1 MAPPLARALARR
13 VSALLAG
20 PSGRPALRAGL
31 ATSARPEASP
41 PEADPGPPP
50 KESSPSRRLA
60 DTVPRSVVDDIF
72 RCALKKQQGV
82 SLKYMMD
89 FGRQV
94 EAAAEEAMRVSADF
108 LHEELPVRLAHR
120 VAELE
125 NLPLGLS
132 EKPQVRRV
140 RDWYVDSFCELRSFP
155 PIRSRADVDA
165 FTGLVGQI
173 KNRHNNVVPMLAM
186 GVASLKED
194 LRMGRAANGFRG
206 AGLTGAPDIHSFLD
220 RFYMSRIGIRMLIMQ
235 HLALA
240 DDEKGGAGGGAGG
253 GSSSQRIGLIDRRL
267 CPAEVA
273 HDAIQD
279 ARYMCSRDYGSAPAV
294 DVYCGSPDLRFAYVP
309 EHLHHMLFELVKN
322 SLKAVADRYED
333 ADDEPPPIRVVI
345 AGGEEDVTIKVSD
358 EGGGIPRRDIGRIW
372 TYLYSTAQSPLQV
385 LHPNELESSGDVG
398 VGSTAGAAVLAG
410 YGYGLPIS
418 RLYARYFGG
427 DLQVVSMEGYGTDA
441 YLHLNRLA
449 DSEEA
454 LA

>member
-1 MAPPLARALARR
+1 MRGAARR
-13 VSALLAG
+13 CTALLAG
-20 PSGRPALRAGL
+20 PSGRRPAALARTGRALG
-31 ATSARPEASP
+31 TRPSSREEAHTQGS
-41 PEADPGPPP
+41 DTGTQ
-50 KESSPSRRLA
+50 RLA

-89 FGRQV
+89 FGRQS
-94 EAAAEEAMRVSADF
+94 AAGFQDAMRVSADF

-140 RDWYVDSFCELRSFP
+140 RDWYVDSFCELRGFP
-155 PIRSRADVDA
+155 AIKSQADVED
-165 FTGLVGQI
+165 FTGLVTQI

-194 LRMGRAANGFRG
+194 LVAGRVRTAFGTA
-206 AGLTGAPDIHSFLD
+206 LTGAPDIHSFLD

-235 HLALA
+235 HLALYERQPSE
-240 DDEKGGAGGGAGG
+240 D
-253 GSSSQRIGLIDRRL
+253 GSDPQIGLIDRRL
-267 CPAEVA
+267 CPNEVA

-309 EHLHHMLFELVKN
+309 EHLHHILFELVKN

-333 ADDEPPPIRVVI
+333 ADGEPPPIRVVI
-345 AGGEEDVTIKVSD
+345 AGGEEDITIKVSD
-358 EGGGIPRRDIGRIW
+358 EGGGIPRSDIGRIW

-385 LHPNELESSGDVG
+385 LHPNELESGDAG

-441 YLHLNRLA
+441 YVHLNRLA
-449 DSEEA
+449 DSEEP

>member
-1 MAPPLARALARR
+1 MVALVVPVLARR
-13 VSALLAG
+13 CSALLAG
-20 PSGRPALRAGL
+20 PSGRPVLAELARSGRAGPP
-31 ATSARPEASP
+31 AGAAGASTSARPEQR
-41 PEADPGPPP
+41 EAAREAEP
-50 KESSPSRRLA
+50 RRLA
-60 DTVPRSVVDDIF
+60 DTVSRSVVDDIF

-94 EAAAEEAMRVSADF
+94 EAASQEAMRVSADF

-155 PIRSRADVDA
+155 PIKSQTDVDA
-165 FTGLVGQI
+165 FTDLVNQI

-194 LRMGRAANGFRG
+194 LRRGRG
-206 AGLTGAPDIHSFLD
+206 ARGTALTGAPDIHSFLD

-235 HLALA
+235 HLALY
-240 DDEKGGAGGGAGG
+240 EKEGPEGG
-253 GSSSQRIGLIDRRL
+253 GSRVGLIDRRL

-345 AGGEEDVTIKVSD
+345 AGGEEDITIKVSD